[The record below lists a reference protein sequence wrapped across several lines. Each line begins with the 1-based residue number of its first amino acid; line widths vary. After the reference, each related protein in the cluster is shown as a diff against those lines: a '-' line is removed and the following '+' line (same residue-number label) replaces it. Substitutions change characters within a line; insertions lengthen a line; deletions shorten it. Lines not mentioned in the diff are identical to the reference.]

1 MGAANS
7 RFTRDTLYGADFLPQ
22 EYQVT
27 GANNPSDNLF
37 QEGDFYT
44 NTEKG
49 DNFQNVSNPYDYN
62 RWSVIRNT
70 IFVFHKKICSNI
82 NCYLVRRSDDRANNK
97 PKDNLYQ
104 YGYIDL
110 DTDYNDEF
118 SQKNPDRDGLF
129 HEMVFFTE
137 LQYSNRF
144 LLKIWKNKKCLMF

>member
-1 MGAANS
+1 M
-7 RFTRDTLYGADFLPQ
+7 
-22 EYQVT
+22 T